1 MKTNH
6 RSGKKELFSD
16 IKINIRELDPIAPNF
31 KNSKDHNKILRK
43 ILENNKEWKSF
54 MTEKNITEF
63 NEDYNFLMKQI
74 NKNTKKSSKKVLEKV
89 IVIKK
94 QDQCQI

>member
-1 MKTNH
+1 MKTKH
-6 RSGKKELFSD
+6 RSRKEELFSD

-31 KNSKDHNKILRK
+31 KNNKDHNKILSK

-63 NEDYNFLMKQI
+63 KRRL
-74 NKNTKKSSKKVLEKV
+74 
-89 IVIKK
+89 
-94 QDQCQI
+94 